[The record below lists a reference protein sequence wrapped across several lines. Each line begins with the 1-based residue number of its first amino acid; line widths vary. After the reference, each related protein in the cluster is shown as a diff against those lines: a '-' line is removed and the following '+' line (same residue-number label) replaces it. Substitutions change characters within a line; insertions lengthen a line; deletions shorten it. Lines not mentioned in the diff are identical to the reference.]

1 MSEQTSTAA
10 AVKKELLSR
19 LGQDS
24 ELYVLISLCTREPY
38 VVCDPETYDDQIY
51 MFFTEEEAKA
61 EAKKLAGE
69 QIPVA
74 VTRLNGKNML
84 LFFTGLYTMGAN
96 ALVLTQGEER
106 VTMQLEDVVKR
117 RAKEDMPEGSVWV
130 ENPAFHLTAIYFAQ
144 TLRSPA
150 KEDSGQRLKELNE
163 EMAAHFK
170 KGTFIFALHKE
181 EKGVPLV
188 RRNDGKLY
196 QPAFTDILEFQRF
209 NKEDKLRPVVVEA
222 GNLPKVLPKEAEG
235 LILNIMGVNI
245 PLTVSRPA
253 PQPGEAVSQEAPDQ
267 AADAKDR
274 EASEPEQNPEPET
287 GSEEMQVG
295 SDE

>member
-1 MSEQTSTAA
+1 MSEQTSTVAA
-10 AVKKELLSR
+10 AKKELLSR
-19 LGQDS
+19 LGHDS
-24 ELYVLISLCTREPY
+24 ELFALISLCTREPY
-38 VVCDPETYDDQIY
+38 VVCDPETFDDQIY
-51 MFFTEEEAKA
+51 LFFTEEEAKA

-74 VTRLNGKNML
+74 VTKLNGKDML
-84 LFFTGLYTMGAN
+84 LFFTGLYTIGAN
-96 ALVLTQGEER
+96 ALVLTQGEEC

-130 ENPAFHLTAIYFAQ
+130 ENPAFHLTAVYFAQ

-150 KEDSGQRLKELNE
+150 KENSAQRLKELNE

-188 RRNDGKLY
+188 RMKDGKLY

-209 NKEDKLRPVVVEA
+209 NKDNKMRPIVVEA
-222 GNLPKVLPKEAEG
+222 NKVPKVLPKEAEG
-235 LILNIMGVNI
+235 LILNVMGVNI
-245 PLTVSRPA
+245 PLTVSRPV
-253 PQPGEAVSQEAPDQ
+253 PQPGAAVSQEAPQTAAAPEADGEGQ
-267 AADAKDR
+267 AV
-274 EASEPEQNPEPET
+274 SEPESREAQPESAE
-287 GSEEMQVG
+287 
-295 SDE
+295 